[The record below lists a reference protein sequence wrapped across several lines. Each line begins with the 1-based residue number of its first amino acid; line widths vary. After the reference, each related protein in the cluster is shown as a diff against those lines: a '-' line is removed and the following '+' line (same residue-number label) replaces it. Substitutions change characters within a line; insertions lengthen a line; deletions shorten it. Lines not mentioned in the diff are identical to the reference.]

1 MPPSIEHIEEIRYAA
16 SKLLETID
24 VVEPNQ
30 PLSTS
35 QIISLYF
42 WLIDH
47 ENIKRVKPIR
57 SLIEV
62 LMPCLEDQVIDKQR
76 MLELQTTCQKIIGS
90 RDSENEEEG
99 GVAERQVM
107 FF

>member
-1 MPPSIEHIEEIRYAA
+1 MTSIERIERIRHAA
-16 SKLLETID
+16 ATLRETTDI
-24 VVEPNQ
+24 VEPGR

-47 ENIKRVKPIR
+47 ENIKHVRPIR
-57 SLIEV
+57 SLIDI
-62 LMPCLEDQVIDKQR
+62 LMPCLENQVIDKQR
-76 MLELQTTCQKIIGS
+76 YIELQTICQKILGS
-90 RDSENEEEG
+90 RDSENEDPD
-99 GVAERQVM
+99 GVCEHLVM